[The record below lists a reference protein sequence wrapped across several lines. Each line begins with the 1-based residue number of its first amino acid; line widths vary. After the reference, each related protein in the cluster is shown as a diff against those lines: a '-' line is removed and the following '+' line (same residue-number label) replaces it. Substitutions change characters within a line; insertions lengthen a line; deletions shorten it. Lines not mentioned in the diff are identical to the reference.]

1 MAQALMPVEV
11 LAPTN
16 REQAE
21 KAASLLLTL
30 QKMEK
35 ELATRLKVWVKGNG
49 PVRVGD
55 LIYGPNQA
63 TSYDLDPQVV
73 TCSLLEAGLS
83 RGEVWPLLSIT
94 KTNLEKGL
102 RKLRRPDLLDLVMS
116 TGKSKI
122 TERVEFQKKRL
133 YYSERLTD

>member
-1 MAQALMPVEV
+1 
-11 LAPTN
+11 
-16 REQAE
+16 
-21 KAASLLLTL
+21 
-30 QKMEK
+30 
-35 ELATRLKVWVKGNG
+35 
-49 PVRVGD
+49 
-55 LIYGPNQA
+55 
-63 TSYDLDPQVV
+63 
-73 TCSLLEAGLS
+73 LLEAGLS